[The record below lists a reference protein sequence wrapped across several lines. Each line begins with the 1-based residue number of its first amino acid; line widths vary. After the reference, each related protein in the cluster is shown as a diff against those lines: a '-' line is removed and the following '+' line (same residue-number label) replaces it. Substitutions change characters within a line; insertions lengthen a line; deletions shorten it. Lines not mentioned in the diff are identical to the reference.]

1 MEFLGTHL
9 WSHYSPNMDQPVTNY
24 LDREGST
31 LAYQVLGSGS
41 VDLVCYLEVAMHIDL
56 LWTDPHYHQLM
67 EHTGSYAR
75 TAYLQP
81 RGFGLSEPIDHVVS
95 VEEQAE
101 DILAVMDAVGMRR
114 AVLVGAFSNSA
125 GPALVAARHPERV
138 SGLLLLDPFAQGA
151 ASSDRVEDLHGWT
164 QEQVDAFLDAW
175 TQGFADWGDGSMVR
189 AWDPVLDNPFN
200 RRLLGM
206 LQRCSATPSVAHA
219 TFEAALRLDVRDVL
233 RSVQVPT
240 TVLRSPNGSLPEPVV
255 AYVAELIP
263 DATLVTLPP
272 TEPGMSLGESLAAAF
287 GHVEEVATGAAP
299 ETDADRFLGTVLFT
313 DVVGSTELLAEKGDA
328 AYRGIR
334 DAHER
339 QVRHEVERRGG
350 RLIKVVGDGT
360 MSVFEGPTKAVRAA
374 EAICSEAASLGLAV
388 RAGVHSGEVE
398 RAGFDV
404 HGMSVHIGARVA
416 DAAGGGEVLVSRTV
430 RDLVVGS
437 GLDFE
442 LRGEHSLK
450 GVPGTWELYALSGA
464 GGRAAIPA
472 ATAGPTPTAMDR
484 MALTSAR
491 RAPRAARAAVRLGN
505 AWQRRRVASH

>member
-1 MEFLGTHL
+1 
-9 WSHYSPNMDQPVTNY
+9 MDPPVTSY
-24 LDREGST
+24 LDRDGSA
-31 LAYQVLGSGS
+31 LAYQVFGSGP
-41 VDLVCYLEVAMHIDL
+41 VDVVGYFEVSMHIDL
-56 LWTDPHYHQLM
+56 LWTDPHFHHHM
-67 EHTGSYAR
+67 EHAGNYAR
-75 TAYLQP
+75 NAYLQP

-95 VEEQAE
+95 VEEQAD
-101 DILAVMDAVGMRR
+101 DILAVMDAVGMRQ
-114 AVLVGAFSNSA
+114 AVLVGVFSNSA

-138 SGLLLLDPFAQGA
+138 SGLVLLDPFAQGA
-151 ASSDRVEDLHGWT
+151 RSADRIEELNGWT
-164 QEQVDAFLDAW
+164 QESVDGFVDAW
-175 TQGFADWGDGSMVR
+175 TEGFADWGTGSMVK

-200 RRLLGM
+200 RRLLAM

-240 TVLRSPNGSLPEPVV
+240 TVLRSPNGSLPEGAV

-272 TEPGMSLGESLAAAF
+272 TEPGMSFGESLSRF
-287 GHVEEVATGAAP
+287 FEYVESAATGAGP

-313 DVVGSTELLAEKGDA
+313 DVVGSTELLASMGDA
-328 AYRGIR
+328 AYRSLR
-334 DAHER
+334 DTHER

-350 RLIKVVGDGT
+350 RLIKVIGDGT

-374 EAICSEAASLGLAV
+374 EAICAEADALELAV
-388 RAGVHSGEVE
+388 RAGVHTGEVE

-437 GLDFE
+437 GLAFE
-442 LRGEHSLK
+442 LRGDHSLK

-472 ATAGPTPTAMDR
+472 ATEGPTPTALDK
-484 MALTSAR
+484 MALTTAR
-491 RAPRAARAAVRLGN
+491 RAPRTARAAVRLGN
-505 AWQRRRVASH
+505 AWQRRRVATH

>member
-1 MEFLGTHL
+1 
-9 WSHYSPNMDQPVTNY
+9 MDPPVTSY
-24 LDREGST
+24 LDRDGAA
-31 LAYQVLGSGS
+31 LAYQVFGSGP
-41 VDLVCYLEVAMHIDL
+41 VDVVGYFESAMHIDL
-56 LWTDPHYHQLM
+56 LWTDPHFHQHM
-67 EHTGSYAR
+67 EHAGSYAR
-75 TAYLQP
+75 NVYLQP
-81 RGFGLSEPIDHVVS
+81 RGFGLSEPIDHAVS
-95 VEEQAE
+95 VEEQA
-101 DILAVMDAVGMRR
+101 DDLLAVMDAVGIRH
-114 AVLVGAFSNSA
+114 AVLVGVFSNAA

-138 SGLLLLDPFAQGA
+138 SGLVLLDPFAQGA
-151 ASSDRVEDLHGWT
+151 LAAERVEELHGWT
-164 QEQVDAFLDAW
+164 QADVDRFVADW
-175 TQGFADWGDGSMVR
+175 SDGFAAWGDGSMVE

-200 RRLLGM
+200 RRLLAM

-240 TVLRSPNGSLPEPVV
+240 TVLRSPTGSLPEGAV
-255 AYVAELIP
+255 AYVADLIP

-272 TEPGMSLGESLAAAF
+272 TERGMSFGESLSRF
-287 GHVEEVATGAAP
+287 FEYVESAATGTAP

-313 DVVGSTELLAEKGDA
+313 DVVGSTELLATMGDTD
-328 AYRGIR
+328 YRSLR
-334 DAHER
+334 NTHER

-374 EAICSEAASLGLAV
+374 EAICSQAASLGIAV

-416 DAAGGGEVLVSRTV
+416 DAAAGGEVLVSRTV

-437 GLDFE
+437 GLEFE
-442 LRGEHSLK
+442 SRGEHSLK
-450 GVPGTWELYALSGA
+450 GVPDTWELYALSGA

-472 ATAGPTPTAMDR
+472 AAEGPTPTAMDR